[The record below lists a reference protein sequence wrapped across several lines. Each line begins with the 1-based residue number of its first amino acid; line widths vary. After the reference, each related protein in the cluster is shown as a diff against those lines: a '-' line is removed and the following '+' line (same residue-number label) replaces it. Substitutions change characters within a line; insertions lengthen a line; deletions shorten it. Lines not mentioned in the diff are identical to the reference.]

1 VKKLKPVDVV
11 ISGGGWTGLAMAKE
25 IASRTSL
32 SVMVLERGGPPRKY
46 SDYLLS
52 MDELD
57 YAIRMRMMQNI
68 SQETITHRHSVRDS
82 AAPMRQYGSFLP
94 GSGVGGAGEHWNGVS
109 YRFLPDQ
116 FTLRTHLSEKHGEK
130 NLPEDLSVEDWGVTY
145 DDLEAQYWHAEQMLG
160 VSGKAGNLR
169 GKLMDGGNT
178 FEGPRANEYPTPP
191 LKHSYLNQLFND
203 GARKLGYHPYPL
215 PAANLSQ
222 SYRNPDGILRSA
234 CVYCGYCER
243 FGCMIGAKAQPSNT
257 LLPLLE
263 NRKNFQMQTGAWVR
277 RIVHENGRATGL
289 QYTDAAG
296 EDYFQPAGIVVLA
309 SWTLNNVRLLYLS
322 KLGKPYDPAA
332 RTGTLGRNLTHQVQG
347 NTRIFLD
354 KPLNLFMGSGSLGFR
369 ISDFD
374 GSSGFTEKDGV
385 LRGGTLGSSSY
396 GNRPIASFGDIPQDT
411 VKKKWGPEWKAAAL
425 AWRDRTAALGLAGE
439 HLAYRQNYMDL
450 DPVYSDKFGDP
461 LIRFTLDWTAHEYR
475 QRDFFAQLAVRVAQA
490 MGARTDEIR
499 PASGKYDVSQ
509 YQTTHI
515 QGGAIM
521 GTSAEKSVVNTH
533 LQHWDSPNL
542 WVLGASAFPQ
552 NASGNPT
559 LTALALTYRAADALI
574 NRYLKNPGRLL

>member
-1 VKKLKPVDVV
+1 
-11 ISGGGWTGLAMAKE
+11 
-25 IASRTSL
+25 
-32 SVMVLERGGPPRKY
+32 
-46 SDYLLS
+46 
-52 MDELD
+52 
-57 YAIRMRMMQNI
+57 
-68 SQETITHRHSVRDS
+68 
-82 AAPMRQYGSFLP
+82 
-94 GSGVGGAGEHWNGVS
+94 
-109 YRFLPDQ
+109 
-116 FTLRTHLSEKHGEK
+116 
-130 NLPEDLSVEDWGVTY
+130 
-145 DDLEAQYWHAEQMLG
+145 
-160 VSGKAGNLR
+160 
-169 GKLMDGGNT
+169 
-178 FEGPRANEYPTPP
+178 
-191 LKHSYLNQLFND
+191 
-203 GARKLGYHPYPL
+203 
-215 PAANLSQ
+215 
-222 SYRNPDGILRSA
+222 
-234 CVYCGYCER
+234 
-243 FGCMIGAKAQPSNT
+243 MIGAKAQPSNT

-425 AWRDRTAALGLAGE
+425 AWRDRTAVLGLAGE